1 MEFEKILTKIENIES
16 RLSIIKIIAKDD
28 LIKDQIDM
36 ILEDIDELN
45 YEISNY
51 LSKIDDGKK

>member
-36 ILEDIDELN
+36 ILEDIYELN

>member
-1 MEFEKILTKIENIES
+1 MEFEKILTKIEDIES
-16 RLSIIKIIAKDD
+16 RLSIIKIIAKND

-51 LSKIDDGKK
+51 LSKIDGE